1 MATHSVGPTSGIKS
15 KDCEKVRTKIRI
27 LWTENISNKDRKLL
41 PAGAFSSINVRT
53 DNQIEDINIRV
64 R

>member
-1 MATHSVGPTSGIKS
+1 MATHSVGPTSRIKS

>member
-1 MATHSVGPTSGIKS
+1 MATHSLGPTARIKS

-41 PAGAFSSINVRT
+41 PAGAFSPINVRT
-53 DNQIEDINIRV
+53 NNQIEDIIRV
-64 R
+64 G